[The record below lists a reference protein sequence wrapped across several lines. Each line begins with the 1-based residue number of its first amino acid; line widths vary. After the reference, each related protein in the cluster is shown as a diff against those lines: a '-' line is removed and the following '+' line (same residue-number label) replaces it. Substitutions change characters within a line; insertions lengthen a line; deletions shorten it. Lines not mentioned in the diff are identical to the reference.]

1 MSEEALQQIIS
12 EIGLLSDKAEAS
24 KWQLAQAVSEAYS
37 ELPAYSRGLTAGL
50 CSRLRKSTD
59 SIYGLRDA
67 WNLKNLLHV
76 SDSLSVSHYATLSH
90 LKDKFNLTE
99 EDCITWL
106 GWAQEIGA
114 SVRDMS
120 MEISTAYEEDARKS
134 FFKRIDKISK
144 LVELAWTD
152 CEVVQMPELLRAL
165 TKTSLQVLRDWIAQL
180 LEWGNG
186 NST

>member
-1 MSEEALQQIIS
+1 MSDEALQQIIS

-120 MEISTAYEEDARKS
+120 MEISTAHCADAKKS
-134 FFKRIDKISK
+134 YLK
-144 LVELAWTD
+144 LVNRVDKDIQRLWDDSETIGLPD
-152 CEVVQMPELLRAL
+152 NLRAACKAAL
-165 TKTSLQVLRDWIAQL
+165 GVLRDWITQL
-180 LEWGNG
+180 LAWGNG
-186 NST
+186 N